1 MNIHTTTVASSLC
14 IIQQSSK
21 ISNAE
26 QAEVM
31 KSLQENLKLAIRD
44 NWTFRTGTDSSLC
57 ASFQLAMGSSQ
68 T

>member
-1 MNIHTTTVASSLC
+1 MSIHTTTVASSLS

-26 QAEVM
+26 QVEVM
-31 KSLQENLKLAIRD
+31 KSLQEILNLAIRD
-44 NWTFRTGTDSSLC
+44 NWTLRTGTDSSLC
-57 ASFQLAMGSSQ
+57 ASFQLAMDSSQ